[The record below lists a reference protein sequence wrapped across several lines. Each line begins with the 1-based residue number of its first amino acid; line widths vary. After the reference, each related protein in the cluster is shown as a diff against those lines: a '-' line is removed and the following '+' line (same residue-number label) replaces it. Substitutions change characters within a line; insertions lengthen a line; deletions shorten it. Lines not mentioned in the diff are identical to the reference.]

1 MGGMSAKDDGRFPAT
16 QWSLISRIH
25 GGDDR
30 EAQRAL
36 NELCS
41 LYHYPLY
48 CYIRRRGLEHHDA
61 QDALHDFF
69 AKLLRNDSFQQLDGA
84 NGKLRG
90 FLAKSLQRFLHNWY
104 RDHANNRAEISI
116 ECEQELAEAEGR
128 FQKERLSD
136 ADTPERLL
144 ERKWAG
150 ELLRQ
155 VQRKLRAQYQNKNKA
170 VLYDALLPGLINGGS
185 LRGEDTPSIA
195 AVLGMSEGSLRVA
208 MTRLLDDYRIVLR
221 QEVAQTVEREED
233 VEDEIAHLMSVFQ
246 NRS

>member
-1 MGGMSAKDDGRFPAT
+1 MPDPDDGRFPVT
-16 QWSLISRIH
+16 QWSLFSRIR
-25 GGDDR
+25 GGDERD
-30 EAQRAL
+30 AQRAL
-36 NELCS
+36 NELCGQ
-41 LYHYPLY
+41 YHYPLY

-69 AKLLRNDSFQQLDGA
+69 AKLLRNDSLQQLDA
-84 NGKLRG
+84 ADGKLRG

-104 RDHANNRAEISI
+104 RDHSREREEISM

-128 FQKERLSD
+128 FQKERLTD
-136 ADTPERLL
+136 GDTPERFL

-155 VQRKLRAQYQNKNKA
+155 VQWKLRAQYQNKNKA
-170 VLYDALLPGLINGGS
+170 ALYDALRPGLVNGGS

-208 MTRLLDDYRIVLR
+208 MTRLLEDYRIVLR

-246 NRS
+246 HRS